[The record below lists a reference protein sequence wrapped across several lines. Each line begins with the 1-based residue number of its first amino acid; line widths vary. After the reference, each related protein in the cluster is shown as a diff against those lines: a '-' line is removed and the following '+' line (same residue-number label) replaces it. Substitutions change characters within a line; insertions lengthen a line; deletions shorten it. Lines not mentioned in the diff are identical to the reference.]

1 MVELRLQHWRT
12 PRQDTRAVQTLA
24 GAVRYTELQPTG
36 SETSDTDRQS
46 EIVAAINGPICCGL
60 EAKKLNHFSRA
71 CACVCVL
78 GLRPAARCPGTPV
91 FVLSNIRVAPMVEL
105 RLQHW
110 RTPRQDTRAVQ
121 TLAGAVRYT
130 ELQPT
135 GSETSDTDRQ
145 SEIVAAI
152 NGPICCGL
160 EAKKLNHFS
169 RACACVCVL
178 GLRRGPLVTSDR
190 VFGGPRSG

>member
-1 MVELRLQHWRT
+1 
-12 PRQDTRAVQTLA
+12 
-24 GAVRYTELQPTG
+24 
-36 SETSDTDRQS
+36 
-46 EIVAAINGPICCGL
+46 
-60 EAKKLNHFSRA
+60 
-71 CACVCVL
+71 
-78 GLRPAARCPGTPV
+78 V
-91 FVLSNIRVAPMVEL
+91 FVLSNIHVAPMVEL

-178 GLRRGPLVTSDR
+178 GLRRGRPHAVAGCHGRDLETRETELSKILNVFNECVLKVLPCRVTQESMNA
-190 VFGGPRSG
+190 GNAHN